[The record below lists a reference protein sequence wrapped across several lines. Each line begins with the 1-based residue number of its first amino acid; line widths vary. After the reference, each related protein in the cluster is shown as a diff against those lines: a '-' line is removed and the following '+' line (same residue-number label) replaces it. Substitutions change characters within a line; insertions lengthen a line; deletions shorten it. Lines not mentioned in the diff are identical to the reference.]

1 MSLADDRLL
10 ERSKAGD
17 VEAFAQLISQYEKK
31 VYTIAYRFMGNH
43 EDASD
48 LAQEAML
55 KAYRSIKKFRGDASF
70 KTWLYH
76 ITANVCRDELRR
88 RSKRRET
95 SLDEPLFFENDE
107 VPKQTADWTNVPERV
122 YENKELQGYLH
133 GLIKALTPEYRMVI
147 VMREIQG
154 LSYEEI
160 ARQLDCSLGTVK
172 SRLSRARKALKDK
185 IVADREQSGEI
196 RRLNK

>member
-185 IVADREQSGEI
+185 IVAEREQSGEI